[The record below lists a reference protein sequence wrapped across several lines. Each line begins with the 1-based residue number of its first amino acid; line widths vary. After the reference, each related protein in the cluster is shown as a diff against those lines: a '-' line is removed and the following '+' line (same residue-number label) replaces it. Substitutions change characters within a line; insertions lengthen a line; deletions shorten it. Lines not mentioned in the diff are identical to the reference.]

1 MSKDNNLPINVKHIE
16 AYDAI
21 SATGSTIA
29 AAAELG
35 ISQSNAS
42 RMLHQLENYL
52 GVRLFDREKN
62 RLSPTR
68 EGLQLGPEIR
78 SISDRLHALRISAR
92 ELESGRSGEI
102 LLRLA
107 FPASLTVT
115 MVPRL
120 IRRFRLENP
129 QVRTEIASGNYLTI
143 ERMVADRVADIGFV
157 RLPAVSAGLK
167 HEITMSSRNVCVMHE
182 DHPLASEKV
191 LSVND
196 LKGQDLILLNRERP
210 MRHELEALFYKA
222 GLRQRPVVEA
232 HSVACACALAA
243 EGLGIGIVGS
253 LLAKEHTQLP
263 LRFVPLEPVLP
274 VTYAII
280 SADGYALPKI
290 AQRFLHYLSEW
301 EMMKAVV
308 PKADVV

>member
-16 AYDAI
+16 TYDAI

-29 AAAELG
+29 AAVKLG

-78 SISDRLHALRISAR
+78 SISDRLHAIRISAR

-107 FPASLTVT
+107 FPASLSVT
-115 MVPRL
+115 MMPRL
-120 IRRFRLENP
+120 IRRFRDENP
-129 QVRTEIASGNYLTI
+129 QVRTEIASGNYLSI
-143 ERMVADRVADIGFV
+143 ERMVADRNADIGFV
-157 RLPAVSAGLK
+157 RLPAISTGLRQ
-167 HEITMSSRNVCVMHE
+167 EIPIQSVNVCVMHE
-182 DHPLASEKV
+182 EHPLAGEKF
-191 LSVND
+191 LSIGD

-210 MRHELEALFYKA
+210 IRHELESLFYKV
-222 GLRQRPVVEA
+222 GLRQKPVVEA
-232 HSVACACALAA
+232 HSVGCACSLAA
-243 EGLGIGIVGS
+243 EGLGIAIVGS
-253 LLAKEHTQLP
+253 LIANEYRNLP
-263 LRFVPLEPVLP
+263 LRFVPLEPALP
-274 VTYAII
+274 VTYAVV
-280 SADGYALPKI
+280 SAEGYPLPKI
-290 AQRFLHYLSEW
+290 AQKFLPYVSDWARAHQN
-301 EMMKAVV
+301 
-308 PKADVV
+308 